1 MSQITLLQATF
12 AGAEEAER
20 IGRLAVDER
29 LAACVNVLA
38 SCTSIYRWQD
48 AIETEIEVTAL
59 FKTRPELAELLG
71 ARIAEL
77 HSYELPAVKWWRVDT
92 TPEVAAWVAEQT
104 GVDLSEVS

>member
-12 AGAEEAER
+12 ASAEEAER

-48 AIETEIEVTAL
+48 AVETEIEVTAL
-59 FKTRPELAELLG
+59 FKTRPELAGSLA

-77 HSYELPAVKWWRVDT
+77 HSYELATVEWWRVDT

-104 GVDLSEVS
+104 GGDQP